1 MIEYP
6 TEALA
11 TEVQQYTVC
20 LRCKL
25 PKKMVVKTFNAARR
39 ALVYTLEP
47 CELTVCQLHCTCK
60 KG

>member
-11 TEVQQYTVC
+11 TEVQQHTVC

-25 PKKMVVKTFNAARR
+25 PEKMVVKTFNVARM
-39 ALVYTLEP
+39 APVYTLEP
-47 CELTVCQLHCTCK
+47 CELTVCRLHCTCK